1 MQKKGANISLKG
13 YDDIFSTD
21 QSRAEAQQ
29 ERVQEIPLSELHPFE
44 GHPYKV
50 LDNDE
55 MNTLIE
61 SIQTQGILSP
71 LIVRPKENTTDEYEV
86 VSGHRRLHAAQKA
99 GLETVPAFIYALDRD
114 AAAIAVVDSNL
125 HREHILPSEK
135 AFAYKMKL
143 DAMSRQGYRSDLTS
157 DQVGRKLE
165 TAEIIAQQ
173 SDDSK
178 SQVRRY
184 IRLTYLIPEF
194 LEKMDN
200 NEIAL
205 SVGVELS
212 FLDEQSQ
219 REVLEQCAINDCT
232 PSYSQAWRMHK
243 ADREGT
249 LTTAVIQAIMSE
261 EKANQRETMKV
272 PISRLREVLP
282 QGLDAKKTEDF
293 IIKACD
299 YYRKYLIRQRNRD
312 ER

>member
-1 MQKKGANISLKG
+1 MKNTMKKPVA
-13 YDDIFSTD
+13 
-21 QSRAEAQQ
+21 
-29 ERVQEIPLSELHPFE
+29 IPVEKLRPFAGHPF
-44 GHPYKV
+44 KV
-50 LDNDE
+50 KDDDE

-71 LIVRPKENTTDEYEV
+71 LIVRPIENTEEYEV

-99 GLETVPAFIYALDRD
+99 GITEIPALIYALDRD
-114 AAAIAVVDSNL
+114 SAAIAVVNSNL

-135 AFAYKMKL
+135 AFAYKLKADALKHQGQRTDITSEQIAPKL
-143 DAMSRQGYRSDLTS
+143 STEVIGEQEG
-157 DQVGRKLE
+157 
-165 TAEIIAQQ
+165 I
-173 SDDSK
+173 SK
-178 SQVRRY
+178 DTVKRY

-194 LEKMDN
+194 LEKMDQG
-200 NEIAL
+200 EIAL

-212 FLDEQSQ
+212 FLDESSQ

-232 PSYSQAWRMHK
+232 PSYSQAWRMHR
-243 ADREGT
+243 AEREGT

-261 EKANQRETMKV
+261 EKANQREMVKV

-282 QGLDAKKTEDF
+282 QELDAKKTEDF

-299 YYRKYLIRQRNRD
+299 HYRKYLIRQRNRD

>member
-1 MQKKGANISLKG
+1 MQDTKKEGDKMKNTMKKPVA
-13 YDDIFSTD
+13 
-21 QSRAEAQQ
+21 
-29 ERVQEIPLSELHPFE
+29 IPVEKLCPFAGHPF
-44 GHPYKV
+44 KV
-50 LDNDE
+50 KDDAE

-71 LIVRPKENTTDEYEV
+71 LIVRPIENTEEYEV

-99 GLETVPAFIYALDRD
+99 GITEVPALIYALDRD
-114 AAAIAVVDSNL
+114 AATITVVDSNL

-135 AFAYKMKL
+135 AFAYKLKMEAL
-143 DAMSRQGYRSDLTS
+143 SHQGKRTDLTS
-157 DQVGRKLE
+157 DQVGPKLTAATISE
-165 TAEIIAQQ
+165 T
-173 SDDSK
+173 DSA
-178 SQVRRY
+178 SQVKRY

-194 LEKMDN
+194 LEKMDEG
-200 NEIAL
+200 EIAL

-212 FLDEQSQ
+212 FLDEQNQ
-219 REVLEQCAINDCT
+219 RAVLEQCAINDCT

-249 LTTAVIQAIMSE
+249 LTTAVIQTIMSE
-261 EKANQRETMKV
+261 EKANQRETVKV

-299 YYRKYLIRQRNRD
+299 YYRKYLVRQRNRD